1 MTDQATKRKP
11 KSDAGTQTGR
21 SVEDQLEAAKAEL
34 ATVNRFMEKVQQFS
48 NLVGD
53 AKATLKRLQAEEREE
68 AEKLADLRDQIKAI
82 KDTINCASDGMIQLI
97 EPGPLKFMPLFDQM
111 AKAEPK
117 KHGTNAAKW
126 RELPLSELKLSPMST
141 SLLYEAEILFIGQLQ
156 DKILAEPETWWEFIP
171 GLTASIA
178 AAIADKLSDFAK
190 KGGDI

>member
-1 MTDQATKRKP
+1 
-11 KSDAGTQTGR
+11 
-21 SVEDQLEAAKAEL
+21 
-34 ATVNRFMEKVQQFS
+34 
-48 NLVGD
+48 
-53 AKATLKRLQAEEREE
+53 
-68 AEKLADLRDQIKAI
+68 
-82 KDTINCASDGMIQLI
+82 
-97 EPGPLKFMPLFDQM
+97 M